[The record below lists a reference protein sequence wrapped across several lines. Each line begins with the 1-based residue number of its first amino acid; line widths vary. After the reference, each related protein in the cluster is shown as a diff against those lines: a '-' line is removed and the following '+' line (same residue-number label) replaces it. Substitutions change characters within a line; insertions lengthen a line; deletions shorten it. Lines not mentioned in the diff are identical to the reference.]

1 MKFCEKCGGYMKSTK
16 SGYVCS
22 KCGNKTEAT
31 IVDVVK
37 IAPPE
42 NPTVVLEADPS
53 KLDYTKVDETCPQ
66 CGNSEAFH
74 SFGLVSGEH
83 AGVRQERT
91 MERFICIKCGYTWSK
106 E

>member
-1 MKFCEKCGGYMKSTK
+1 MKSTK

-66 CGNSEAFH
+66 CGNGEAFH

-91 MERFICIKCGYTWSK
+91 MEKFICTKCGYTWSK